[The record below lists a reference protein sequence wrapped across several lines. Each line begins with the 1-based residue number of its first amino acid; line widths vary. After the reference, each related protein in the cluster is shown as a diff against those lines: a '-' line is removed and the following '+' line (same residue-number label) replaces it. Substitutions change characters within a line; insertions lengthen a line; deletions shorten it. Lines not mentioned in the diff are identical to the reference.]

1 MSEETTEGTKA
12 PISSNDALYG
22 RFAAE
27 REEWSTKIGG
37 YAARLRD
44 IYQVGDLLTDLY
56 SQRQIAVEYTHT
68 LMAHLTKINIVYR
81 EKRQERF
88 EYYSR
93 SYDLRLD
100 KDMKYEYIAK
110 DLSVIVERR
119 EYLQNHLEY
128 FRETV
133 KTIDTM
139 CFGIKH
145 RISLEEYRR
154 G

>member
-1 MSEETTEGTKA
+1 VSEETTEGTKA
-12 PISSNDALYG
+12 PTSSNDALYS

>member
-1 MSEETTEGTKA
+1 VTEETTESEKT
-12 PISSNDALYG
+12 PTSSNEALYI
-22 RFAAE
+22 RFATE
-27 REEWSTKIGG
+27 REDWSAKIGG
-37 YAARLRD
+37 YAHRLRD
-44 IYQVGDLLTDLY
+44 IYSVGDLLTDLY
-56 SQRQIAVEYTHT
+56 SQRQIAVEYSHT
-68 LMAHLTKINIVYR
+68 LMAHLTKINIIYR

-88 EYYSR
+88 EFYSR

-110 DLSVIVERR
+110 DLAVIVERR

>member
-1 MSEETTEGTKA
+1 
-12 PISSNDALYG
+12 
-22 RFAAE
+22 
-27 REEWSTKIGG
+27 
-37 YAARLRD
+37 
-44 IYQVGDLLTDLY
+44 
-56 SQRQIAVEYTHT
+56 
-68 LMAHLTKINIVYR
+68 
-81 EKRQERF
+81 
-88 EYYSR
+88 
-93 SYDLRLD
+93 
-100 KDMKYEYIAK
+100 MKYEYIAK
-110 DLSVIVERR
+110 DLAVIVERR